1 MVMLILSPMFFMN
14 SVTPAD
20 SLSLQ
25 QLIVKAQKLHR
36 LEDPGSI
43 LCLLT
48 KNRLVKKLYFNDTY
62 EYIWHLKFE
71 KDWREEKAKVVA
83 AAGGIELIQFL
94 AALVTYFAPGRF
106 E

>member
-1 MVMLILSPMFFMN
+1 MFFMN

-62 EYIWHLKFE
+62 EYI
-71 KDWREEKAKVVA
+71 
-83 AAGGIELIQFL
+83 
-94 AALVTYFAPGRF
+94 
-106 E
+106 